1 MNDYSMITG
10 ASSGIGYALAK
21 IMAAK
26 GHNLILVAR
35 SENALSDFK
44 KTLEADYAIKVEVL
58 AMDLSNANSANALYQ
73 ACQANHWVIEC
84 LVNNA
89 GYGDYGGFDSNKA
102 HLYNNMLQLNV
113 LTLTA
118 LTALFVRDMKALGK
132 GRMLNVGSIASFLP
146 IPNFAVYAASKAYVR
161 HFSEALHEEL
171 RGTGVSLTL
180 LNPGVTQTGFIKR
193 ANMDK
198 AANAQG
204 KLMDAETVA
213 LAAYNAMMTGKLRVT
228 PGWLNQLMEYGC
240 AMMPSRSLLMK
251 IAGIVMRE
259 KSERMI

>member
-1 MNDYSMITG
+1 MNYSMITG
-10 ASSGIGYALAK
+10 ASSGIGNALAK

-26 GHNLILVAR
+26 GHHLILVAR
-35 SENALSDFK
+35 SENALTDLK
-44 KTLEADYAIKVEVL
+44 KTLEGDYAIKVEVL
-58 AMDLSNANSANALYQ
+58 AMDLSNADSANTLYQ
-73 ACQANHWVIEC
+73 ACRANNWMIEC

-89 GYGDYGGFDSNKA
+89 GYGDYGGFDADKV

-118 LTALFVRDMKALGK
+118 LTALFVSDMKVLGK
-132 GRMLNVGSIASFLP
+132 GRILNVGSIASFLP

-161 HFSEALHEEL
+161 HFSEALHNEL
-171 RGTGVSLTL
+171 NGTGVSLTL
-180 LNPGVTQTGFIKR
+180 LSPGVTQTGFVKR

-213 LAAYNAMMTGKLRVT
+213 LAAYQAMMAGKLRVT
-228 PGWLNQLMEYGC
+228 PGFLNQLMEYGC
-240 AMMPSRSLLMK
+240 AMMPSRKLLMK
-251 IAGIVMRE
+251 IAGFVMRE
-259 KSERMI
+259 TS